1 MGQVVRLGDVIDR
14 LSEFD
19 GEDTIYALE
28 PWTEESEA
36 MVAREPD
43 IGGLPSE
50 ASHAGMKYFLE
61 ISIARDFVEDW
72 LASLDGQPTSSAVCQ
87 RVIDYAINDA

>member
-19 GEDTIYALE
+19 GEDTIYAFE
-28 PWTEESEA
+28 PWTEKSEA
-36 MVAREPD
+36 MVAREPE
-43 IGGLPSE
+43 IGGLPPE

-61 ISIARDFVEDW
+61 INITRDFVEDW
-72 LASLDGQPTSSAVCQ
+72 LASLDGEPTPSAICQ
-87 RVIDYAINDA
+87 RVIAYAINDA

>member
-1 MGQVVRLGDVIDR
+1 MGQIASLGDVIGK

-19 GEDTIYALE
+19 NEDTIYASE
-28 PWTEESEA
+28 PWTEQSEA

-43 IGGLPSE
+43 AGGLPSE
-50 ASHAGMKYFLE
+50 VSDAGMKYFLE
-61 ISIARDFVEDW
+61 VSIAREFIEGW
-72 LASLDGQPTSSAVCQ
+72 LASLDAPPMPSNLYR